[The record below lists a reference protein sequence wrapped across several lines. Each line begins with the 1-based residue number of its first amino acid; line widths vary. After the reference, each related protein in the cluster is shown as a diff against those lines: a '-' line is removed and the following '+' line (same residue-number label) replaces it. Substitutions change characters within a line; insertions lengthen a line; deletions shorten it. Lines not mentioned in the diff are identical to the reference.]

1 MVIIETI
8 ESENKKTTFRLGK
21 NQTEN
26 DELITDADPN
36 DWWFHL
42 DGHSSGHCIVEINVG
57 DSLLGEDIGFACDL
71 IKSNCKLK
79 NSNKKLKYVYTQ
91 IKNLTKT
98 KIKGMVNVGNPKYIL
113 I

>member
-21 NQTEN
+21 NQIEN

-42 DGHSSGHCIVEINVG
+42 DGSPSGHCIVEINVG

-79 NSNKKLKYVYTQ
+79 NHNKKLKYVYTQ

-98 KIKGMVNVGNPKYIL
+98 KIKGLVNVSKANYIL